1 MSKSYRWVPV
11 LTLISDYVAL
21 LAAEWCA
28 LFLRNWLVLGWDGVF
43 VGKSMLHLV
52 DKDFWF
58 IIPALYIFVFSVEHL
73 YSRRAQFWQLMKQ
86 GFRACTY
93 ATLLIIFLLYATKTS
108 IYSSRLFV
116 VFMGVMAFILV
127 SLARYILKKLFE
139 RMGIMQIPIL
149 IIGAGKVATRLV
161 DGITHDAGM
170 GYKIIGFLED
180 KPEGKPLLE
189 RYPLLGGFADAER
202 VIKETGVNYVAI
214 TATKMYRDEM
224 NGLVYR
230 IQPLVKHLTV
240 VPNVIGIPMCG
251 LQVESL
257 FSERLMVLRTH
268 NNLANWFNRVMKF
281 VFDYVLT
288 IVGVICLS
296 PVFLILALYIYKED
310 PGPIF
315 YKHMRVGRNG
325 KVFPCY
331 KFRSMC
337 VNSQERLEE
346 LLANDPVA
354 REEWDKSFKLKNDPR
369 ITKIGAK
376 LRKTSLDELPQLF
389 NVLRGEMSLVGPRPV
404 VQKELDEYY
413 GDNARLYKMVR
424 PGITGM
430 WQVNGRSDVDYDER
444 IAMDNWYICN
454 WNIWLDIMLLWKTV
468 KVVLC
473 GKGAY

>member
-58 IIPALYIFVFSVEHL
+58 IVPALYIFVFSVEHL
-73 YSRRAQFWQLMKQ
+73 YSRQAQFWQLMKE
-86 GFRACTY
+86 GFLACTY
-93 ATLLIIFLLYATKTS
+93 ATLLIIFLLYATKMS

-116 VFMGVMAFILV
+116 VFMGVLAFVTV

-161 DGITHDAGM
+161 EGITHDAGM

-202 VIKETGVNYVAI
+202 VIKETGVNYVTI

-230 IQPLVKHLTV
+230 IQPLVKHLMV

-288 IVGVICLS
+288 IVGVIPACVLLGL
-296 PVFLILALYIYKED
+296 VALKVQRD
-310 PGPIF
+310 SPGPIM
-315 YKHMRVGRNG
+315 YNADRIGRNG
-325 KVFPCY
+325 KLFKCY
-331 KFRSMC
+331 KFRSMY
-337 VNSQERLEE
+337 VNSDEILEKYLAENPEEREKW
-346 LLANDPVA
+346 N
-354 REEWDKSFKLKNDPR
+354 KYHKLDNDPR
-369 ITKIGAK
+369 VTPFGV
-376 LRKTSLDELPQLF
+376 LMRKTSIDELPQIF
-389 NVLRGEMSLVGPRPV
+389 NVLRGEMSLVGPRPYLPRE
-404 VQKELDEYY
+404 QDEMGNYL
-413 GDNARLYKMVR
+413 NIITSVR

-430 WQVNGRSDVDYDER
+430 WQVSGRSEIDFVSRME
-444 IAMDNWYICN
+444 MDSWYICN
-454 WNIWLDIMLLWKTV
+454 WNIWLDLMLLWKTV